1 MTRVPILEWDALG
14 EAIGVN
20 DSAASIGSQLFRI
33 LEGAGYTAADIATV
47 ARTLYA
53 YVDHVD

>member
-14 EAIGVN
+14 EAIRVN
-20 DSAASIGSQLFRI
+20 ESAASVGSQFFGI
-33 LEGAGYTAADIATV
+33 LERAGYSAEDIRTI

-53 YVDHVD
+53 YVD